1 MTDFKKLDSKFFQQF
16 LEQIAQIFCDNNM
29 CILKCLDKDNE
40 DVYVLCAVTPVTGT
54 TDVDLVPVATLFN
67 KSPYQIMSPA
77 GVDSI
82 VAIQNKPNPIKIN
95 ASSPRAFSVN

>member
-1 MTDFKKLDSKFFQQF
+1 MTEETKLDSKFFQKY
-16 LEQIAQIFCDNNM
+16 LEQIAQVFRDSDM

-54 TDVDLVPVATLFN
+54 TDVNLVPVATLFN

-77 GVDSI
+77 GIDSI

-95 ASSPRAFSVN
+95 ASSQRAFLVN